1 MPRYHGVVWCDSEGR
16 GGALVERVDRT
27 EVGYSTVH
35 CTGQYSTVQGST
47 VQYSTVQY
55 SQVQYSSNRRRKRKR
70 RRRGG
75 GVGDNISERS
85 LGTDSYTGYTGPR

>member
-1 MPRYHGVVWCDSEGR
+1 MSTYA
-16 GGALVERVDRT
+16 GASYKKKWSKLYD
-27 EVGYSTVH
+27 
-35 CTGQYSTVQGST
+35 ST

-55 SQVQYSSNRRRKRKR
+55 NTVQYSSNRRRKRKRR